1 MTSEPRLRSP
11 AWFELDRAG
20 VQSECLE
27 KIKVFSLPNRMVQ
40 FWQIQPSP
48 VACVGDGDRPNLGA
62 SDDEDE

>member
-1 MTSEPRLRSP
+1 
-11 AWFELDRAG
+11 
-20 VQSECLE
+20 
-27 KIKVFSLPNRMVQ
+27 MVQ